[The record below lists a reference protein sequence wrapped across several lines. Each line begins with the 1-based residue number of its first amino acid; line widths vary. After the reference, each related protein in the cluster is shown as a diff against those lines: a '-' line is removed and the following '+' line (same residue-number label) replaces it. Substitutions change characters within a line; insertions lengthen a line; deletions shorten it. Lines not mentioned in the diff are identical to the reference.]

1 MLPNVGTVTRVRTD
15 FGGGSLRSVVL
26 GLALRNSVRRF
37 IDVWSL
43 APGLPWPYEVV
54 DHVGRLQRKVAGT
67 TFEEVRLGTC
77 RVQVVRTPSSRPE
90 RHVLY
95 FHGGAFIIGG
105 WHLHGSMLSRIAD
118 ASEATV
124 TAVEYRKLP
133 RHGIA
138 DATADGVAAYRHL
151 LAQGVPPEDIVF
163 GGDSAGGWLVFTVA
177 DAAMAEGLPTPAGIT
192 ALSPLLDLDL
202 ERSPVGRQRRGCTL
216 FGPRAIPTFARLVER
231 RGGPGRTPTE
241 CELSSLPPVLLQ
253 VSSSETLYDQV
264 CLMHDQLEAAGVP
277 VQLQVWDGQVH
288 VFQAA
293 TLLAEAHQAIGQVGE
308 FVRRTTGVRARV
320 SA

>member
-1 MLPNVGTVTRVRTD
+1 M
-15 FGGGSLRSVVL
+15 L

-54 DHVGRLQRKVAGT
+54 DHVGRLQRKVPGT
-67 TFEEVRLGTC
+67 TFDEVRLDAC
-77 RVQVVRTPSSRPE
+77 RVQVVRTPASRPE

-95 FHGGAFIIGG
+95 FHGGAFVIGG

-118 ASEATV
+118 ASGATV

-151 LAQGVPPEDIVF
+151 LTQGVQPEDIVF
-163 GGDSAGGWLVFTVA
+163 AGDSAGGWLVFTVA
-177 DAAMAEGLPTPAGIT
+177 DQAMAEGLPAPAGI
-192 ALSPLLDLDL
+192 AAISPLLDLDL
-202 ERSPVGRQRRGCTL
+202 ERSPVGRRRRGCTL
-216 FGPRAIPTFARLVER
+216 FGPRALPTFARLVQS
-231 RGGPGRTPTE
+231 RGGYGRAPRDCDLT
-241 CELSSLPPVLLQ
+241 SLPPVLLQ
-253 VSSSETLYDQV
+253 VSSSETLYKQV
-264 CLMHDQLEAAGVP
+264 CVMHDLLEAAGVP
-277 VQLQVWDGQVH
+277 VHLQVWDGQVH

-293 TLLAEAHQAIGQVGE
+293 TLLAEANQAIGRVGD
-308 FVRRTTGVRARV
+308 FVRQAAGVRARV
-320 SA
+320 SAQSA

>member
-1 MLPNVGTVTRVRTD
+1 M
-15 FGGGSLRSVVL
+15 L

-54 DHVGRLQRKVAGT
+54 DQVGRLQRKVPGT
-67 TFEEVRLGTC
+67 TFEEVRLDTC
-77 RVQVVRTPSSRPE
+77 RVQVVRTPASRPG
-90 RHVLY
+90 RHILY
-95 FHGGAFIIGG
+95 FHGGAFVIGG
-105 WHLHGSMLSRIAD
+105 WHLHGSMLSRVAD

-133 RHGIA
+133 RHGIS
-138 DATADGVAAYRHL
+138 DATTDGVAAYRHL
-151 LAQGVPPEDIVF
+151 LAEGVPPEDIVF
-163 GGDSAGGWLVFTVA
+163 AGDSAGGWLSFTVA
-177 DAAMAEGLPTPAGIT
+177 DAAMTEGLPAPAGIA

-202 ERSPVGRQRRGCTL
+202 ERSPVGTRGCTL
-216 FGPRAIPTFARLVER
+216 FGPRALPTFARLVQA
-231 RGGPGRTPTE
+231 RGGFGRTPTE
-241 CELSSLPPVLLQ
+241 CRLAALPPVLLQ
-253 VSSSETLYDQV
+253 VSSSETLYEQV
-264 CLMHDQLEAAGVP
+264 CAMHDLLEAAGVP

-293 TLLAEAHQAIGQVGE
+293 TLLSESRQAIGQVGE
-308 FVRRTTGVRARV
+308 FVRRSAGVRARA

>member
-1 MLPNVGTVTRVRTD
+1 MRTD

-26 GLALRNSVRRF
+26 GLALRNSVRRL

-54 DHVGRLQRKVAGT
+54 DHVGRLQRKVAGS

-77 RVQVVRTPSSRPE
+77 RAQVVRAPSSRPE

-95 FHGGAFIIGG
+95 FHGGAFVIGG
-105 WHLHGSMLSRIAD
+105 WYLHGSMLSRIAD
-118 ASEATV
+118 ASGATV

-151 LAQGVPPEDIVF
+151 LAQGVQPEDIVF
-163 GGDSAGGWLVFTVA
+163 AGDSAGGWLVFTVA
-177 DAAMAEGLPTPAGIT
+177 DAAMTEGLPAPAGIA

-202 ERSPVGRQRRGCTL
+202 ERSPVSHRRRRGCTL
-216 FGPRAIPTFARLVER
+216 FGPRALPTFARLVQA
-231 RGGPGRTPTE
+231 RGGYGRAPRDCDLT
-241 CELSSLPPVLLQ
+241 SLPPVLLQ
-253 VSSSETLYDQV
+253 VSSSETLYEQV
-264 CLMHDQLEAAGVP
+264 CVMHELLEAAGVP

-293 TLLAEAHQAIGQVGE
+293 TLLFEADQAIAQVGE
-308 FVRRTTGVRARV
+308 FVRQSAGARAAIPAR